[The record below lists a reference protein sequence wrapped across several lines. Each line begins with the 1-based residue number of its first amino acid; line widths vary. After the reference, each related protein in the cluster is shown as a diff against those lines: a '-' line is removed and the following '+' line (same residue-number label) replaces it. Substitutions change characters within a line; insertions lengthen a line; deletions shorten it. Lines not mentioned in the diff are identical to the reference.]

1 MNKKGKTDNSP
12 KKKKKKTVAKSLMFF
27 LKKPAVESIFS
38 STKNVQNS

>member
-12 KKKKKKTVAKSLMFF
+12 KKKKTVAKSLMFF

-38 STKNVQNS
+38 STKNVHNS

>member
-12 KKKKKKTVAKSLMFF
+12 KKKKKTVAKSLMFF

-38 STKNVQNS
+38 STKNVHNS